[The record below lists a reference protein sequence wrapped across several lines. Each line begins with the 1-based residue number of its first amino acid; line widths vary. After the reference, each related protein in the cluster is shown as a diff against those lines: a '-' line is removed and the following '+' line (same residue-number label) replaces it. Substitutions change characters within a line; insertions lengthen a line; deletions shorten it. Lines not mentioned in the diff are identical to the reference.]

1 MLSNPWGGGGLSYEG
16 FVHATFKSEALL
28 QFHPDFHQKYDG
40 EDYAVRFVLNRTTL
54 RRYHTAVEASAKH
67 PGFKTLFPS
76 EPEIRPPQFNLK
88 ANLKKKTVADRF
100 SPAKAEEDCIEWV
113 NPCLNCEQRRAVLR
127 ILEGVHRPIPYIIY
141 GPPGTGKT
149 VTVVE
154 AVLQVFLLCPRSRI
168 LIATPSNSSADLIAL
183 RLHDSGKVG
192 VGEMVRLNAFS
203 RNTDTMPESI
213 QRYSMTCEDLQKAI
227 RHRILVTTCT
237 TSGKIYTMCLQ
248 IGHFTHLFI
257 DEAGQATE
265 PESLVSIGLIRCD
278 SNPGQI
284 VLAGDPKQL
293 GPVLMSQHAS
303 SYGLNVSLLE
313 RLSMNPLYSR
323 NDAFS
328 HCGYYNPN
336 LLTKLVRNYRSH
348 PALLTLPSFMFY
360 ENELVPCASVET
372 AEKMAHFSWLPKPGI
387 PLIFHGIRGENYQ
400 ETDSPSWCN
409 PAEVYHVIR
418 YLQLLLN
425 AKVNPDNVG
434 VITPYR
440 KQVEKIREFIKSN
453 DLFPFKV
460 GSVEEFQGQ
469 ERDVIIVSTV
479 RSHEYFVEQD
489 VIQHLGFLRSP
500 KRFNVTVTR
509 AKSLLIV
516 IGNPHLLIHDE
527 HWGPFLKHCTQLGAY
542 TGCDLPLL

>member
-1 MLSNPWGGGGLSYEG
+1 MR
-16 FVHATFKSEALL
+16 FTF
-28 QFHPDFHQKYDG
+28 
-40 EDYAVRFVLNRTTL
+40 NRTPM
-54 RRYHTAVEASAKH
+54 RRYHTTVKDADKH
-67 PGFKTLFPS
+67 PGFKILFPS
-76 EPEIRPPQFNLK
+76 VPDIRPPQVNLK
-88 ANLKKKTVADRF
+88 ALSSKKQTVADRLF
-100 SPAKAEEDCIEWV
+100 HVTTEEDCVDWINV
-113 NPCLNCEQRRAVLR
+113 SLNAEQRCAVLR
-127 ILEGVHRPIPYIIY
+127 ILEGIHRPLPYIIY

-154 AVLQVFLLCPRSRI
+154 AVLQLFILCPRSRI

-183 RLHDSGKVG
+183 RLHESGRIKVG
-192 VGEMVRLNAFS
+192 DMVRLNAYS
-203 RNTDTMPESI
+203 RNTDALPESL
-213 QRYSMTCEDLQKAI
+213 RSYSMSCEEVQKAV
-227 RHRILVTTCT
+227 RHRIVVTTCT

-265 PESLVSIGLIRCD
+265 PESLVSMGLIRCD

-284 VLAGDPKQL
+284 ILAGDPKQL
-293 GPVLMSQHAS
+293 GPVLMSQHAIRF
-303 SYGLNVSLLE
+303 GLGVSLLE
-313 RLSMNPLYSR
+313 RLTLSPLYSR
-323 NDAFS
+323 NDSFAEN
-328 HCGYYNPN
+328 GYYNPN

-348 PALLTLPSFMFY
+348 PALLSMPSSMFY
-360 ENELVPCASVET
+360 DNELVACASAET
-372 AEKMAHFSWLPKPGI
+372 AEKMAQFSWLPKPGI

-400 ETDSPSWCN
+400 ESDSPSWCN
-409 PAEVYHVIR
+409 PAEVYHVAR

-425 AKVNPDNVG
+425 ANVNPNDVG

-440 KQVEKIREFIKSN
+440 KQVEKIREFITSN
-453 DLFPFKV
+453 ELFPFKV

-479 RSHEYFVEQD
+479 RSHESFVEQD

-516 IGNPHLLIHDE
+516 IGNPHLLSHDE
-527 HWGPFLKHCTQLGAY
+527 HWGPFLKHCVHLGAY
-542 TGCDLPLL
+542 TGCDLPVV